1 MMGIIAGV
9 VVCAIVYVMR
19 EAHTHPGEEDW
30 RSY

>member
-1 MMGIIAGV
+1 MMGVIAGIL
-9 VVCAIVYVMR
+9 VCAIVYVMR